1 MKIVENVYYISDESA
16 EKLKLLVYGIIQGNV
31 IQAQMNEANFT
42 GSLAKEM
49 ITMMDL
55 AETARQVIASLFSCL

>member
-1 MKIVENVYYISDESA
+1 M
-16 EKLKLLVYGIIQGNV
+16 LLSQGNV

-55 AETARQVIASLFSCL
+55 AETAKQVIAPLSFLVCER

>member
-1 MKIVENVYYISDESA
+1 M
-16 EKLKLLVYGIIQGNV
+16 LLSQGNV

-55 AETARQVIASLFSCL
+55 AETAKQVIEPLSFLVCERRWVLWSIGVWIMIK